1 MSPAFAPRDDTQ
13 PRRRPR
19 TTVVAN
25 WSAVVFAAAVLSVVV
40 VVFFVRSGQALD
52 EGSLVGVWASNE
64 NGGTIVLRG
73 DGTAEVTDVLDR
85 RMTKAGSGENGV
97 RRVETE
103 LIERSAALWEIDEF
117 DPRQALVTLIPIV
130 DGKSTRITLFARYSF
145 VGDLEL
151 LTVASV
157 DSPEGEQWFA
167 KQ

>member
-1 MSPAFAPRDDTQ
+1 MSPAFARRDDTQ

-25 WSAVVFAAAVLSVVV
+25 WSAVVFAVAVLSVV

-52 EGSLVGVWASNE
+52 ERSLVGVWTSNE
-64 NGGTIVLRG
+64 NGGTIALHD
-73 DGTAEVTDVLDR
+73 DGTAEVTNVLHR
-85 RMTKAGSGENGV
+85 RMTNVGSGENGGW
-97 RRVETE
+97 RVETE
-103 LIERSAALWEIDEF
+103 LIERSAALWEINEV
-117 DPRQALVTLIPIV
+117 DPREAEVTLVPIV
-130 DGKSTRITLFARYSF
+130 DGESTVIWLSARYSF

-157 DSPEGEQWFA
+157 DSPEGRQWFA